1 MKKVKIEDLIET
13 GQVLMSDI
21 IMGTASGLN
30 EAYFVVKLDD
40 ILKDRGLTQKE
51 LSQMTGIRLGTV
63 SEIVN
68 GKNMSIN
75 KIQIF
80 AIMVALRIKDWSEIF
95 EIKLPENLSKQYD
108 EDRDEWKRDNEMPIS
123 VKEMYTENIL
133 KASGLNKKK

>member
-13 GQVLMSDI
+13 GQVLMSEI
-21 IMGTASGLN
+21 IMDTASGLN
-30 EAYFVVKLDD
+30 EAHFVVKLDE

-80 AIMVALRIKDWSEIF
+80 AIMYALRIKNWSEIF
-95 EIKLPENLSKQYD
+95 EIRLTDTLEKQFD
-108 EDRDEWKRDNEMPIS
+108 ADRDEWKRDNEMPIS
-123 VKEMYTENIL
+123 VKEMYTQNIL